1 MLINPYIPSKKN
13 KKKRSPNNTTTTNS
27 LLTSTPTSSKLT
39 VQPEENERDLQ
50 IKKTYENFY
59 TEFPTL
65 KEIYRNNTKN
75 NNNNN
80 NNCNNITTTTTKNT
94 NTTTT
99 TTTTTT
105 NIINNNNNNNNNNSN
120 NSNNNNNNS
129 NSNNNNNN
137 NSNNNNNNNFISND
151 KYFKKNLEGIKS
163 KINKNFKEI
172 CEKEFCNCDSKFIAC
187 YCETAKL
194 RARQSP
200 ESQREMEKLTEFKE
214 SFKDPA
220 TNWKKRDILYY
231 CFIQRDNEVPLI
243 WEFVENICLY
253 YRLSYGAMLDI
264 GCGLGR
270 MFSEYDRSKF
280 EIIEAF
286 EPDEDY
292 YNFAYDYSKNTC
304 DRVDVYR
311 VGFLD
316 MNITE
321 RYDMI
326 ISIHGPLQYLN
337 KLDDRIMAMKKLY
350 DACKPGGIV
359 LIDIS
364 NFMCGLS
371 NIMNSKQ
378 QKMLINGSQVVRTST
393 VHTDTFNG
401 LWCVDDIFYSI
412 GNESSYGGGGTNTNG
427 GGNANHTKIQLED
440 DSVHYSNGHLMVEE
454 LTFAIISKSELQLL
468 FISSGFINIKS
479 SSHWN
484 FDSFLED
491 GGKTN
496 QQGARIIMVGQKPL
510 PQ

>member
-13 KKKRSPNNTTTTNS
+13 KKRSPNTTTTTNS
-27 LLTSTPTSSKLT
+27 FITSTTTSSKLT

-65 KEIYRNNTKN
+65 KEIYRNSNTKN
-75 NNNNN
+75 NIINNNLNNNLN
-80 NNCNNITTTTTKNT
+80 NNCNNITSNLKNT
-94 NTTTT
+94 TATTI
-99 TTTTTT
+99 
-105 NIINNNNNNNNNNSN
+105 NNNNINNNNNNF
-120 NSNNNNNNS
+120 
-129 NSNNNNNN
+129 NN
-137 NSNNNNNNNFISND
+137 NSNNNNNNINND
-151 KYFKKNLEGIKS
+151 KYFKKNLEGIKT

-243 WEFVENICLY
+243 WEFIQNICLY
-253 YRLSYGAMLDI
+253 YRLPYGAMLDI

-311 VGFLD
+311 VGFLE

-337 KLDDRIMAMKKLY
+337 KLEDRINAMKKLY

-371 NIMNSKQ
+371 NIMNNKQ

-412 GNESSYGGGGTNTNG
+412 GNESSYSGGGMNANG
-427 GGNANHTKIQLED
+427 GANSNQKLQLED

-479 SSHWN
+479 SSHWDFN
-484 FDSFLED
+484 SFLED
-491 GGKTN
+491 GGKSN
-496 QQGARIIMVGQKPL
+496 HQGARIIMVGQKPL
-510 PQ
+510 LQ

>member
-1 MLINPYIPSKKN
+1 MLINPYVPSKKS
-13 KKKRSPNNTTTTNS
+13 KKKRSPTSTTNS
-27 LLTSTPTSSKLT
+27 LLNSSKLT

-65 KEIYRNNTKN
+65 KEIYRSNNTK
-75 NNNNN
+75 N
-80 NNCNNITTTTTKNT
+80 NNCNNITTKNT
-94 NTTTT
+94 T
-99 TTTTTT
+99 
-105 NIINNNNNNNNNNSN
+105 INNNIN
-120 NSNNNNNNS
+120 
-129 NSNNNNNN
+129 
-137 NSNNNNNNNFISND
+137 ND

-187 YCETAKL
+187 YCESAKL

-243 WEFVENICLY
+243 WEFIQNICLY

-280 EIIEAF
+280 ELIEAF

-326 ISIHGPLQYLN
+326 VSIHGPLQYLN

-393 VHTDTFNG
+393 IHTDTFHG

-412 GNESSYGGGGTNTNG
+412 GNESYYSDGYNTNQ
-427 GGNANHTKIQLED
+427 NKTQSED
-440 DSVHYSNGHLMVEE
+440 DGVHYSNGHLMVEE

-479 SSHWN
+479 SSHWD

-496 QQGARIIMVGQKPL
+496 RQGARIIMVGQKPL
-510 PQ
+510 SQ

>member
-13 KKKRSPNNTTTTNS
+13 KKKRSPNTTTNS
-27 LLTSTPTSSKLT
+27 LLTSTSTSSKLT

-65 KEIYRNNTKN
+65 KEIYRNNNTKNNN

-80 NNCNNITTTTTKNT
+80 NNCNNITTTTTT
-94 NTTTT
+94 NSTNT

-105 NIINNNNNNNNNNSN
+105 NIINNNNNNNNIIN
-120 NSNNNNNNS
+120 
-129 NSNNNNNN
+129 
-137 NSNNNNNNNFISND
+137 ND

-200 ESQREMEKLTEFKE
+200 ESQREMEKLAEFKE
-214 SFKDPA
+214 SFKDAA

-243 WEFVENICLY
+243 WEFIENICLY

-350 DACKPGGIV
+350 DACKPGGIL

-412 GNESSYGGGGTNTNG
+412 GNESSYGGGSNKNG
-427 GGNANHTKIQLED
+427 GGNANQTKIQLED

-510 PQ
+510 S